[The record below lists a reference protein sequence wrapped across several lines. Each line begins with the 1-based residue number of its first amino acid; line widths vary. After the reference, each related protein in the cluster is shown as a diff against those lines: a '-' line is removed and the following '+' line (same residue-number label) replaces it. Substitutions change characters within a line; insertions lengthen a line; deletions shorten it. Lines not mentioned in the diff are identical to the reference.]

1 MEDNK
6 TFVDE
11 TDYKSLWEYSNKKRG
26 EAETLA
32 SARLDQ
38 IEDLE
43 RQLAE
48 VRRELQ
54 DAQDRYKTTTDYL
67 NKKLNKAMGAIDAY
81 QYAIRYYMAGDPA

>member
-6 TFVDE
+6 TFVNE
-11 TDYKSLWEYSNKKRG
+11 TDYKSLWEYTNKKCN
-26 EAETLA
+26 EAEELA

-43 RQLAE
+43 QELAE

-54 DAQDRYKTTTDYL
+54 DAEHD
-67 NKKLNKAMGAIDAY
+67 KAAMSDHINRLTGEVSGLK
-81 QYAIRYYMAGDPA
+81 YAIRYYMAGDAK

>member
-11 TDYKSLWEYSNKKRG
+11 TDYKSLWEYSNKKRE
-26 EAETLA
+26 EAEVLA
-32 SARLDQ
+32 AERLDQ

-48 VRRELQ
+48 VRRDLQ
-54 DAQDRYKTTTDYL
+54 DAQDRYTTTTDYL
-67 NKKLNKAMGAIDAY
+67 NKKLNEAMGAIDAY
-81 QYAIRYYMAGDPA
+81 KYAIRYYMAGDPA